1 MTAPAY
7 EFVIYGATSFVGQIM
22 CQYIIEN
29 YAEGEVRWAAAGRS
43 QDKLDKLVASL
54 GRDIDTIV
62 AAADDEPALQSMVV
76 QAQVILST
84 VGPYALYGSPLIK
97 VCAQSGTDYCDLT
110 GEPQWIRRMISAH
123 EEEAKASGAR
133 LVHCCG
139 FDSIPFDMGNFYL
152 QQQSQQQYGAAA
164 TTVKMAVNKMQGG
177 GSGGTIASAINMIKE
192 ASKDAQLRKDLGNP
206 YYFCSADHGF
216 TASQRNVTGAVYDDE
231 FQSWVGPFIMAA
243 INTKIVHRSNELSG
257 KAFGEQFKYDEVMIT
272 GNSFAARMGASS
284 IGIGM
289 GFFALMVA
297 LPPTRYVV
305 EALVPKPGE
314 GPSPEAQLNGFFD
327 LSFVGKTENG
337 EALQVRVTGDRDPG
351 YGCTAKM
358 LVQSGLC
365 LARDVSKDDKPG
377 GFWTPATAMGDALV
391 TRLVD
396 GAGMTFT
403 VEQA

>member
-1 MTAPAY
+1 MTAPTY

-22 CQYIIEN
+22 CQYLVDEF
-29 YAEGEVRWAAAGRS
+29 AEGEVRWAAAGRS
-43 QDKLDKLVASL
+43 QAKLDTLVKKL

-62 AAADDEPALQSMVV
+62 AAADDEDALRAMVEHS
-76 QAQVILST
+76 QVILST
-84 VGPYALYGSPLIK
+84 VGPYALYGSPLVK

-133 LVHCCG
+133 MVHCCG
-139 FDSIPFDMGNFYL
+139 FDSIPLDMGNFYL
-152 QQQSQQQYGAAA
+152 QQQAQLQYGKAA

-192 ASKDAQLRKDLGNP
+192 ASKDAQLRKDLADP
-206 YYFCSADHGF
+206 YYFCSAEHGF
-216 TASQRNVTGAVYDDE
+216 TASQRNVTGAVYDED

-243 INTKIVHRSNELSG
+243 INTKIVHRSNELSD
-257 KAFGEQFKYDEVMIT
+257 KAFGAQFKYDEVMIT
-272 GNSFAARMGASS
+272 GDSFAARMGASS

-297 LPPTRYVV
+297 LPPTRFVV
-305 EALVPKPGE
+305 EKLVPKPGE
-314 GPSPEAQLNGFFD
+314 GPSPEAQLSGFFD
-327 LSFVGKTENG
+327 LSFIGKTEQG
-337 EALQVRVTGDRDPG
+337 ETVRVKVTGDRDPG

-365 LARDVSKDDKPG
+365 LARDISKSDKLG
-377 GFWTPATAMGDALV
+377 GFWTPATAMGNALV
-391 TRLVD
+391 TRLID
-396 GAGMTFT
+396 GAGMTFAL
-403 VEQA
+403 E

>member
-1 MTAPAY
+1 MTAPTY

-22 CQYIIEN
+22 CQYLVDEF
-29 YAEGEVRWAAAGRS
+29 AEGEVRWAAAGRS
-43 QDKLDKLVASL
+43 QAKLDTLVKKL

-62 AAADDEPALQSMVV
+62 AAADDEDALRAMVEHS
-76 QAQVILST
+76 QVILST
-84 VGPYALYGSPLIK
+84 VGPYALYGSPLVK

-133 LVHCCG
+133 MVHCCG
-139 FDSIPFDMGNFYL
+139 FDSIPLDMGNFYL
-152 QQQSQQQYGAAA
+152 QQQAQLQYGKAA

-192 ASKDAQLRKDLGNP
+192 ASKDAQLRKDLADP
-206 YYFCSADHGF
+206 YYFCSAEHGF
-216 TASQRNVTGAVYDDE
+216 TATQRNVTGAVYDED

-243 INTKIVHRSNELSG
+243 INTKIVHRSNELSD
-257 KAFGEQFKYDEVMIT
+257 KAFGAQFKYDEVMIT
-272 GNSFAARMGASS
+272 GDSFAARMGASS

-297 LPPTRYVV
+297 LPPTRFVV
-305 EALVPKPGE
+305 EKLVPKPGE
-314 GPSPEAQLNGFFD
+314 GPSPEAQLSGFFD
-327 LSFVGKTENG
+327 LSFIGKTEQG
-337 EALQVRVTGDRDPG
+337 ETVRVKVTGDRDPG

-365 LARDVSKDDKPG
+365 LARDISKSDKLG
-377 GFWTPATAMGDALV
+377 GFWTPATAMGNALV
-391 TRLVD
+391 TRLID
-396 GAGMTFT
+396 GAGMTFAL
-403 VEQA
+403 E

>member
-22 CQYIIEN
+22 CQYLIDEF
-29 YAEGEVRWAAAGRS
+29 AEGEVRWAAAGRS
-43 QDKLDKLVASL
+43 QEKLNTLVKGL

-62 AAADDEPALQSMVV
+62 AAADDEPALQAMAE
-76 QAQVILST
+76 QTQVILST
-84 VGPYALYGSPLIK
+84 VGPYALYGSPLVK

-123 EEEAKASGAR
+123 EEDAKASGAR
-133 LVHCCG
+133 IVHCCG
-139 FDSIPFDMGNFYL
+139 FDSIPLDMGNFFL
-152 QQQSQQQYGAAA
+152 QQHSVQQFSAPA

-177 GSGGTIASAINMIKE
+177 GSGGTIASGINMIKE
-192 ASKDAQLRKDLGNP
+192 VSKDSQLRKDLADP
-206 YYFCSADHGF
+206 YYFCSTDHGF
-216 TASQRNVTGAVYDDE
+216 NASQRNVTGAVYDDD

-272 GNSFAARMGASS
+272 GSSFGARMGASS
-284 IGIGM
+284 IGVGM

-297 LPPTRYVV
+297 LPPTRYVL
-305 EALVPKPGE
+305 EKLVPKPGE

-327 LSFVGKTENG
+327 LSFIGKTEQG
-337 EALQVRVTGDRDPG
+337 ETLRARVTGDRDPG

-365 LARDVSKDDKPG
+365 MARDISKSDKAG
-377 GFWTPATAMGDALV
+377 GCWTPATAMGDALI
-391 TRLVD
+391 TRLIA

-403 VEQA
+403 LE